1 MASDAQLPRG
11 GPEISW
17 PSMAAA
23 SAELRR
29 PRSLRAGRAE
39 NPAVLRLV
47 QPASVTPIMGYRARR
62 NALPGGGR

>member
-1 MASDAQLPRG
+1 MASDAQLSRG
-11 GPEISW
+11 SPEIIW

-47 QPASVTPIMGYRARR
+47 QSASVTTITDFRARR
-62 NALPGGGR
+62 NAHLGGGR

>member
-1 MASDAQLPRG
+1 MATHAQPSRG

-23 SAELRR
+23 SALLRR
-29 PRSLRAGRAE
+29 PRAGRAE

-47 QPASVTPIMGYRARR
+47 QSASVTPLKDFRARR
-62 NALPGGGR
+62 NALGGQ